1 MAQDDKKILSGA
13 LHISGTIY
21 HIIVIYGTL
30 VKNYEISRC
39 FFRFFEILIIWVV
52 RVEGGI
58 KGKKMVQNEKNYLC
72 HPRYLRNHTSYNFD
86 LWYACVK

>member
-21 HIIVIYGTL
+21 HIIVIYGAL

-39 FFRFFEILIIWVV
+39 FFHFFEILIIWVV

-58 KGKKMVQNEKNYLC
+58 KGKKMVQNEKKFCLSC
-72 HPRYLRNHTSYNFD
+72 SISQESYII
-86 LWYACVK
+86 